1 MLVNLKVDQL
11 ARELVKM
18 FVIELIKKDKIIK
31 EKQVKVKV
39 SDKYYKKR
47 DNLERFLLQ
56 CNLHMWHNQKQFKKT
71 NKIMFT
77 IIYIRDKV
85 FW

>member
-11 ARELVKM
+11 ARELAKM
-18 FVIELIKKDKIIK
+18 FVQELIKRDEMTK

-39 SDKYYKKR
+39 SNEYYEER

-56 CNLHMWHNQKQFKKT
+56 YDLYM
-71 NKIMFT
+71 
-77 IIYIRDKV
+77 
-85 FW
+85 